1 MFLQQCFLVILRLIV
16 LFVNGRL
23 HARKPYIKVYQDSLT
38 KIPDLLNLVERF
50 HGVGQVV

>member
-16 LFVNGRL
+16 LFVSRRL
-23 HARKPYIKVYQDSLT
+23 LARKPYFKVYQDSIT